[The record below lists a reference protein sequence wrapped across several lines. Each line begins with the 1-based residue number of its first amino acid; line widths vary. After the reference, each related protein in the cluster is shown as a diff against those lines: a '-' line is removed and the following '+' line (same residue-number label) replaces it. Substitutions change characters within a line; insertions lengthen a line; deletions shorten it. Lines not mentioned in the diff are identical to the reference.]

1 MKLKQRKFITFI
13 FVVIALST
21 SLLGAQK
28 PEKDEVKTTL
38 VRTGWQTAWA
48 TQGQVIE
55 ALQHTD
61 ILKQNGLRGE
71 FIGFLSGP
79 PAVEAALAGSLD
91 VVSGGS
97 QPILQL
103 IAKSRDWVIVSRHAN
118 VRLGILVPPESK
130 ITKLTD
136 LKGRQIGVPIGST
149 VERFVLLSAR
159 AAGLK
164 PNDLMLVNL
173 GVTEQGELVRA
184 GTRESWGD
192 IAAVG
197 AWEPTVSLLEHKG
210 LGRVIA
216 EENEI
221 TLTAMSK
228 AFIKSHPDAAVA
240 YLRATL
246 QAWSYYATH
255 RSEMNEQYL
264 KDALLSI
271 DASILETI
279 ARNEP
284 NATIKKPEEVDIF
297 LTPEIL
303 KRLQETVEYLVERKI
318 LSRQMRIE
326 EEVNGTLLQKAI
338 KSLPEANLQFFP
350 TPSGSSRRTYRKEG
364 E

>member
-1 MKLKQRKFITFI
+1 MKPKQRKSIMFI
-13 FVVIALST
+13 FVVIALSI
-21 SLLGAQK
+21 SLLGVQMS
-28 PEKDEVKTTL
+28 EKDEAKTTL

-103 IAKSRDWVIVSRHAN
+103 IAKSRDWIIVSRHAN

-136 LKGRQIGVPIGST
+136 LKGRQVGVPIGST

-164 PNDLMLVNL
+164 PNDLTLVNL
-173 GVTEQGELVRA
+173 GITEQGELVRA
-184 GTRESWGD
+184 GTKKSWGD
-192 IAAVG
+192 FAAVG
-197 AWEPTVSLLEHKG
+197 AWEPTVSLLEQKG

-228 AFIKSHPDAAVA
+228 AFIKNHPDVAVA
-240 YLRATL
+240 YLGATL
-246 QAWSYYATH
+246 KAWSYYATH

-264 KDALLSI
+264 KDALLPI
-271 DASILETI
+271 DASMLETI
-279 ARNEP
+279 AKNEP
-284 NATIKKPEEVDIF
+284 NAAIKRPEEIDIS

-303 KRLQETVEYLVERKI
+303 KQLQETIDYLVERKI

-326 EEVNGTLLQKAI
+326 EEVNRMLLQKAI
-338 KSLPEANLQFFP
+338 KSFPEANLQSFQPPPALQGP
-350 TPSGSSRRTYRKEG
+350 TGGKGSD
-364 E
+364 

>member
-1 MKLKQRKFITFI
+1 MKLKQRTLITII
-13 FVVIALST
+13 FVAIALSVG
-21 SLLGAQK
+21 LLGAQK
-28 PEKDEVKTTL
+28 PEKEGVKTTL

-103 IAKSRDWVIVSRHAN
+103 VAKSEDWVIVSRHAN

-136 LKGRQIGVPIGST
+136 LKGRQVGVPIGST
-149 VERFVLLSAR
+149 VERFILLSAR

-164 PNDLMLVNL
+164 PNDLTLVNL
-173 GVTEQGELVRA
+173 GITEQGELVRA
-184 GTRESWGD
+184 GTKKSWGD
-192 IAAVG
+192 FAAVG
-197 AWEPTVSLLEHKG
+197 AWEPTVSLLEQRV
-210 LGRVIA
+210 LGRIIA

-221 TLTAMSK
+221 TLTAMSR
-228 AFIKSHPDAAVA
+228 AFITNHPDAAVA
-240 YLRATL
+240 YLRATV
-246 QAWSYYATH
+246 QAWAYYATH

-264 KDALLSI
+264 KDALLPI
-271 DASILETI
+271 DASMLETI
-279 ARNEP
+279 SKNEH
-284 NATIKKPEEVDIF
+284 NATVKRPEEVDIS

-303 KRLQETVEYLVERKI
+303 KQAQETIDYLSERKI
-318 LSRQMRIE
+318 LTRHMKIE
-326 EEVNGTLLQKAI
+326 EEVDGSLLQKAMN
-338 KSLPEANLQFFP
+338 SLP
-350 TPSGSSRRTYRKEG
+350 
-364 E
+364 